1 LPTRLLDWTENSLL
15 ALYLALQEKKPIVWM
30 LDPMALNNYVIQ
42 TLSGKSLEYDEFPLT
57 WVRKDLPEINIGS
70 ENILGAWEK
79 NTRGLDL
86 PVAVHP
92 TYIHPRMSA
101 QRSVFT
107 VHGFSQKPIDALIP
121 SSMIVKFEILPRIR
135 DDLLHNLVLLG
146 IQQSTVFP
154 DLDGLAKE
162 LSTNY

>member
-1 LPTRLLDWTENSLL
+1 
-15 ALYLALQEKKPIVWM
+15 
-30 LDPMALNNYVIQ
+30 
-42 TLSGKSLEYDEFPLT
+42 
-57 WVRKDLPEINIGS
+57 
-70 ENILGAWEK
+70 
-79 NTRGLDL
+79 
-86 PVAVHP
+86 
-92 TYIHPRMSA
+92 MSA